1 MTHDPTAATPRPGRR
16 EVLRLLRS
24 RDLGLVLVSRL
35 VSDFGT
41 GIAPIALA
49 FGVLALP
56 GSDASSLGL
65 VLLCAALPRVVFM
78 LLGGVIADRVRSR
91 AALMAWAEAAAGAA
105 HLVAGVL
112 FLTGHAT
119 VASVAAL
126 TVVGGS
132 AASIYYPT
140 STGLVPHL
148 VTGGDL
154 QSANGLMRLS
164 TSLAGM
170 LGTAMGGV
178 LVATVGAGWGLVMDA
193 ATYAVSAVLLS
204 LVRAGIRTGE
214 RESSSSMVDDLR
226 HGWREFTS
234 RRWVWL
240 VVLLFSLSNF
250 GFAAAI
256 EVLGPVLSLQE
267 FDGAPSWAAVLV
279 SFTLGMLVGVVVAMR
294 LRPDRPMLVAMLAQ
308 IVVAIP
314 IAAMAMPTAL
324 AVIVALAFVSGIGV
338 SVFEILWTTS
348 LQQHVPAESL
358 SRVSSYDWF
367 GSLALT
373 PIALAAAGPLEA
385 WLGLQG
391 ALWVCAALGAAA
403 CLALVD
409 PQVRHLRAL
418 PGGPGSEVSGV
429 AV

>member
-1 MTHDPTAATPRPGRR
+1 
-16 EVLRLLRS
+16 
-24 RDLGLVLVSRL
+24 
-35 VSDFGT
+35 
-41 GIAPIALA
+41 
-49 FGVLALP
+49 
-56 GSDASSLGL
+56 
-65 VLLCAALPRVVFM
+65 
-78 LLGGVIADRVRSR
+78 
-91 AALMAWAEAAAGAA
+91 
-105 HLVAGVL
+105 
-112 FLTGHAT
+112 
-119 VASVAAL
+119 
-126 TVVGGS
+126 
-132 AASIYYPT
+132 
-140 STGLVPHL
+140 
-148 VTGGDL
+148 
-154 QSANGLMRLS
+154 
-164 TSLAGM
+164 M